1 MSRALIFGVEN
12 PVMEVHDDFRET
24 LFFHA
29 RAFCARQQI
38 RLSKHGKLGGGFAS
52 DEDDAETV
60 DVALFEVEFKC

>member
-1 MSRALIFGVEN
+1 MISEKLF
-12 PVMEVHDDFRET
+12 
-24 LFFHA
+24 FFHA